1 VTRLRY
7 AATDSLVI
15 AVRGLK
21 RIQRQPDLLT
31 AFTLQPIMFVLLFV
45 YVFGG
50 AIQVPPGFGDYADFM
65 LPGIIV
71 QWMAFGGFAT
81 ALGLAE
87 DMNRGLIDRFRS
99 LPMARL
105 AVLTGRTLADI
116 VTNSLGLTVMIL
128 VGLIVGFTISAP
140 ALHVVGGIALML
152 LIGYAFSW
160 VFAWVGLIV
169 SSPESANA
177 YGFILIFPLTFL
189 SSAFVPPQTLP
200 EPLKTFATDINPFSY
215 MVDAARALFIGT
227 PAGNDIWVSVLWCV
241 GLIALFGTLA
251 VTRYRRAVAS

>member
-1 VTRLRY
+1 MSRFRF
-7 AATDSLVI
+7 AAADSVVI

-31 AFTLQPIMFVLLFV
+31 AFTVQPVMFVLLFV
-45 YVFGG
+45 FVFGG
-50 AIQVPPGFGDYADFM
+50 AIKVPPGFGDYADFM

-81 ALGLAE
+81 ALGLSE
-87 DMNRGLIDRFRS
+87 DMNKGLIDRFRS
-99 LPMARL
+99 LPMARS
-105 AVLTGRTLADI
+105 AVLTGRTLSDI
-116 VTNSLGLTVMIL
+116 VTNTLGLTVMIG

-140 ALHVVGGIALML
+140 ALHVVGGIGLML

-177 YGFILIFPLTFL
+177 YGFIIIFPLTFL

-215 MVDAARALFIGT
+215 MVDAARSLFIGT

-241 GLIALFGTLA
+241 GLIAVFSALA
-251 VTRYRRAVAS
+251 VARYRRAVAG